1 MCKTVLCAI
10 AGSLPHRCDTIA
22 VLKYNLLRY
31 PVPSYHYDEVTNM
44 RRPIVA
50 GNWKMNLTIAEA
62 TDFVRSIRR
71 GLNEIKDVD
80 RVLCPP
86 FTALATVS
94 ELVSATGIEVG
105 AQNMYWE
112 RSGAFTG
119 EIAPAMLKELCQYVI
134 LGHSERRAFFGETDN
149 TVNRKIQAALE
160 QGLKPIVCV
169 GETEA
174 QYDAGQTE
182 AVVSGQ
188 VRGCLA
194 ELSTE
199 QVAGLVVAYE
209 PVWAIGT
216 GKAAT
221 PAGAGAVIGLNIRGT
236 IADLYDEAT
245 AQAVRVQYGGS
256 VKPGNVAEFMSHPD
270 IDGALVG
277 GASLKPDFVELV
289 LIAAEVSSK

>member
-1 MCKTVLCAI
+1 
-10 AGSLPHRCDTIA
+10 
-22 VLKYNLLRY
+22 
-31 PVPSYHYDEVTNM
+31 M
-44 RRPIVA
+44 RRPILA

-62 TDFVRSIRR
+62 TGFVRSIRR
-71 GLNEIKDVD
+71 GLNEIKDAD

-86 FTALATVS
+86 FTALATVA

-112 RSGAFTG
+112 NSGAYTG

-134 LGHSERRAFFGETDN
+134 LGHSERRAYFGETDKS
-149 TVNRKIQAALE
+149 VNLKIKAALA

-169 GETEA
+169 GETET
-174 QYDAGQTE
+174 QYDAGETE
-182 AVVSGQ
+182 SVVSGQ
-188 VRGCLA
+188 LRGCLTG
-194 ELSTE
+194 LTVG

-209 PVWAIGT
+209 PIWAIGT

-221 PAGAGAVIGLNIRGT
+221 PSGAGAVIGLNIRGT
-236 IADLYDEAT
+236 VAELYDEAT
-245 AQAVRVQYGGS
+245 AQALRVQYGGS
-256 VKPGNVAEFMSHPD
+256 VKPSNVAEFMRHPD

-289 LIAAEVSSK
+289 RIAAEVGCQAG